1 MEEKELNVES
11 TQGGKVVFAEDVVAT
26 IASLAAGDVEGVHAM
41 SGSAMDGI
49 SEKFGKKSY
58 TKGIR
63 VEVGTQECAVDL
75 SLIIKY
81 GYRIQDVAKKV
92 QQEVRDAIETMTGL
106 KVVEV
111 NVAVTSIYFEPTKK
125 VEAPAPTPAPEPPAP
140 RVK

>member
-1 MEEKELNVES
+1 MDERELNVES
-11 TQGGKVVFAEDVVAT
+11 NQGGKVVFAEDVVAT

-41 SGSAMDGI
+41 SGTAMDGI
-49 SEKFGKKSY
+49 TEKFGKKSY

-81 GYRIQDVAKKV
+81 GYRIQDVARKV

-111 NVAVTSIYFEPTKK
+111 NVAVSSIYFEPVKK
-125 VEAPAPTPAPEPPAP
+125 AEAPAAPAPEAPAP

>member
-1 MEEKELNVES
+1 MDERELNVES
-11 TQGGKVVFAEDVVAT
+11 SQGGKVVFAEDVVAT

-41 SGSAMDGI
+41 SGNAMDGL

-75 SLIIKY
+75 SVIIKY
-81 GYRIQDVAKKV
+81 GYRIQDVARKV

-111 NVAVTSIYFEPTKK
+111 NVAVSSIYFEPARKT
-125 VEAPAPTPAPEPPAP
+125 EEPAPAPAPEPPAP

>member
-1 MEEKELNVES
+1 MDEKELNMENS
-11 TQGGKVVFAEDVVAT
+11 QGGKVVFAEDVVAT

-81 GYRIQDVAKKV
+81 GYRIQDVARKV

-111 NVAVTSIYFEPTKK
+111 NVAVSSIYFEPAKK
-125 VEAPAPTPAPEPPAP
+125 VEAPAAPAPEPPAP

>member
-11 TQGGKVVFAEDVVAT
+11 SQGGKVVFAEDVVAT

-41 SGSAMDGI
+41 SGTAMDGI

-111 NVAVTSIYFEPTKK
+111 NVAVTSIYFEPAKK
-125 VEAPAPTPAPEPPAP
+125 VEAPAPAPAPEPPAP

>member
-41 SGSAMDGI
+41 SGSAMEGI

-58 TKGIR
+58 TKGVR

-111 NVAVTSIYFEPTKK
+111 NVAVVSIYFEPAKK
-125 VEAPAPTPAPEPPAP
+125 VEAPAPAPAPEPPAP

>member
-125 VEAPAPTPAPEPPAP
+125 VEAPAPAPAPEPPAP

>member
-1 MEEKELNVES
+1 MDERELNVES
-11 TQGGKVVFAEDVVAT
+11 NQGGKVVFAEDVVAT

-41 SGSAMDGI
+41 SGTAMDGLT
-49 SEKFGKKSY
+49 EKFGKKSY

-81 GYRIQDVAKKV
+81 GYRIQDVARKV

-111 NVAVTSIYFEPTKK
+111 NVAVSSIYFEPVKK
-125 VEAPAPTPAPEPPAP
+125 DEAPAAPAPEAPAP

>member
-1 MEEKELNVES
+1 MDERELNVES
-11 TQGGKVVFAEDVVAT
+11 NQGGKVVFAEDVVAT

-41 SGSAMDGI
+41 SGTAMDGLT
-49 SEKFGKKSY
+49 EKFGKKSY

-81 GYRIQDVAKKV
+81 GYRIQDVARKV

-111 NVAVTSIYFEPTKK
+111 NVAVSSIYFEPVKK
-125 VEAPAPTPAPEPPAP
+125 AEAPAAPAPEAPAP

>member
-111 NVAVTSIYFEPTKK
+111 NVAVTSIYFEPAKK
-125 VEAPAPTPAPEPPAP
+125 VEAPAPAPAPEPPAP